1 MALEIAHN
9 FRPLP
14 RIAGDGLADIERVQ
28 KTVGRIGIVDRREIV
43 RHELGQL
50 DCRIIVK
57 ISGEIER
64 DVELPGVDHLLPF
77 PDIASVLS
85 RGDPDLAP
93 ALG

>member
-1 MALEIAHN
+1 M
-9 FRPLP
+9 
-14 RIAGDGLADIERVQ
+14 
-28 KTVGRIGIVDRREIV
+28 

-64 DVELPGVDHLLPF
+64 DVELPGVNHLLPF

-93 ALG
+93 ALGQQVGAGVMRHRDIADHHGRLQVVNASLGQKPFRFFP